1 MQFLTVPYQFPYL
14 FQRKFFEAQTPCGL
28 RNQLCKKSDTCY
40 NSINSIASP
49 SFTTAFIWLNL
60 IFVSIYLFTGCTG
73 SQLWHENSQL
83 WRVGSSSLTRDQIQ
97 ALCIGSTESQPLD
110 HQGSPFITVFQILL
124 AAISEGGGGG
134 RTSLFFYKLVISKLF
149 SPKSLEFPLR
159 DLGTDF
165 KYYRLALPVFELDT
179 ADSFRLHSLVFG
191 FFCSTLDWK
200 LTHVILLY
208 KVYSHC
214 CC

>member
-1 MQFLTVPYQFPYL
+1 MHEQAP
-14 FQRKFFEAQTPCGL
+14 L
-28 RNQLCKKSDTCY
+28 RLQMIKQV
-40 NSINSIASP
+40 
-49 SFTTAFIWLNL
+49 W
-60 IFVSIYLFTGCTG
+60 GR
-73 SQLWHENSQL
+73 W
-83 WRVGSSSLTRDQIQ
+83 
-97 ALCIGSTESQPLD
+97 
-110 HQGSPFITVFQILL
+110 
-124 AAISEGGGGG
+124 GGG
-134 RTSLFFYKLVISKLF
+134 TSLFFYKLVISKLF

-214 CC
+214 CCWIALSCLTLWDPMDCSTSGLPSPGICPSSCSLHRWCCPAISSSDALFPFCPQSFPASGTFSVNHLLTSSLHSIPLYG